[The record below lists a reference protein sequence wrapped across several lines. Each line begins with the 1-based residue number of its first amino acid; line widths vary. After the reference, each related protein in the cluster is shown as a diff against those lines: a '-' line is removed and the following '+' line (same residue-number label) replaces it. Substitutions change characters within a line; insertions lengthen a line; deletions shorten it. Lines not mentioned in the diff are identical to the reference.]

1 MLLQGKWEDT
11 FHLLYDLYVT
21 FTEGVGE
28 KVDKVI
34 QSHNGYRV
42 SVHSMASLNLLNP
55 LIQPGRVPVKRGEQ
69 LAAVAEAHAAA
80 LLWNGFILT
89 LWQVPT
95 AESPRQPGPQ
105 SGAQAAQAD
114 VAKTCKDRTS
124 EHSCSSALIPAPQL

>member
-11 FHLLYDLYVT
+11 FHLLNLLHDLYAT
-21 FTEGVGE
+21 FIEGVRE

-34 QSHNGYRV
+34 QSHNGYGV

-105 SGAQAAQAD
+105 NGRAQAAQAD
-114 VAKTCKDRTS
+114 VA
-124 EHSCSSALIPAPQL
+124 